1 MESIGNSKKLMVG
14 RKDIIA
20 GAIYHITQRA
30 PGKELLFL
38 EKNDYLR
45 FIFLIK
51 KIKKDFNLHIFC
63 FSLLPNHLHLL
74 IKIEEANLDKAMKK
88 LFQSYAQYFNKKYQR
103 KGHVFCGVYRASLC
117 DRDDYLITASIYI
130 HLNSYKANLIK
141 SPFLYKWHSL
151 DVYVKSVNSTFI
163 DRKTIFE
170 FLSPNQERAGNI
182 YKNLIEDVSGID
194 YENILENKRAVKTFY
209 EKAFNFIKEKIENK
223 TNFGSELFE
232 LEKQAEIFMAK
243 DRVSSV
249 EDKSA
254 LRYLIQQLRSRGF
267 SVSEIAKK
275 LGYNRCHIYD
285 LLSNK
290 TG

>member
-1 MESIGNSKKLMVG
+1 MKNSRNLMVG

-74 IKIEEANLDKAMKK
+74 VKIEEANLDKAMKK
-88 LFQSYAQYFNKKYQR
+88 IFQSYAQYFNKKYQR

-117 DRDDYLITASIYI
+117 NQDDYLITVSIYI
-130 HLNSYKANLIK
+130 HLNGYKANLIE

-151 DVYVKSVNSTFI
+151 DVYVKPVNSTFI

-170 FLSPNQERAGNI
+170 VLSSDQERAKNI
-182 YKNLIEDVSGID
+182 YKNLIEDASGIG
-194 YENILENKRAVKTFY
+194 YENIIENKRAMKNFY
-209 EKAFNFIKEKIENK
+209 KKAFNFIKEKIENK
-223 TNFGSELFE
+223 TSLDSKLFE

-243 DRVSSV
+243 KRVYSV
-249 EDKSA
+249 EDKNA
-254 LRYLIQQLRSRGF
+254 LRYLIQQLLSRGF

-285 LLSNK
+285 LLPNK